1 MADAYVRGGGIMPA
15 KKDATQEI
23 SKTTIRFPKSLV
35 IAAKHRAIDDG
46 VDFQDIV
53 IKALQQYLGQ
63 KGGR

>member
-1 MADAYVRGGGIMPA
+1 MPA